1 MGSRTLEVANLKQ
14 QWLSGNLWPTLSA
27 TVLGANR
34 KPINLVWT
42 PQGQLIHEWSQ
53 AMVSAAPKVDLVR
66 DLYPFCPEWQQP
78 WDQRKKKKMINRIS
92 QQPSTA
98 ERFQYGPGRNNPIIL
113 SCKRVTNTPKF
124 YCFFHNHYTFLPL
137 KCWDFSEHPGLLTI
151 LLEWEHRR
159 KRIPFFLFWWWV
171 NNRKK
176 NQDTNSQF
184 WCFPDLLE
192 ALISSTIR
200 NTYIYKEG

>member
-1 MGSRTLEVANLKQ
+1 MVPGHGLSSTKGGPGQRSLPFLSWMAAALGSAQE
-14 QWLSGNLWPTLSA
+14 
-27 TVLGANR
+27 
-34 KPINLVWT
+34 
-42 PQGQLIHEWSQ
+42 
-53 AMVSAAPKVDLVR
+53 
-66 DLYPFCPEWQQP
+66 
-78 WDQRKKKKMINRIS
+78 KKMINRIS

-124 YCFFHNHYTFLPL
+124 YCFFHNHYTSLPL
-137 KCWDFSEHPGLLTI
+137 KCWDFSEHPGLITI

-192 ALISSTIR
+192 ALISSTRIR
-200 NTYIYKEG
+200 NTYIHKEG

>member
-1 MGSRTLEVANLKQ
+1 MNGPR
-14 QWLSGNLWPTLSA
+14 P
-27 TVLGANR
+27 
-34 KPINLVWT
+34 
-42 PQGQLIHEWSQ
+42 WSQ
-53 AMVSAAPKVDLVR
+53 QHLRWTWSEISTLFVLNGSSPGISAR
-66 DLYPFCPEWQQP
+66 
-78 WDQRKKKKMINRIS
+78 KKKMINRIS

-200 NTYIYKEG
+200 NTYIYRGLGYYSSS